1 MNTKGPYVL
10 WGLSVTSL
18 ASWEELGFCP
28 FHCCY
33 RGPGPEVGIQLS
45 TLAQLGGGVS
55 ALLLLHGSPP
65 RGCPDHSVNMKHL

>member
-33 RGPGPEVGIQLS
+33 RGPGPEVGIQLF
-45 TLAQLGGGVS
+45 TLAQLGGGGV
-55 ALLLLHGSPP
+55 
-65 RGCPDHSVNMKHL
+65 CPSSFAWLPT